1 MNLLQISD
9 YIRIHWS
16 SFRRNL
22 YGEWSDLPR
31 KRKSVI
37 YLDKKGKK
45 KVRSE
50 YEFDKDKV
58 IEYFENKYNKLKP

>member
-9 YIRIHWS
+9 YIRVHWS

-31 KRKSVI
+31 KRIKVA
-37 YLDKKGKK
+37 YLDKKGRKK
-45 KVRSE
+45 IKSE
-50 YEFDKDKV
+50 YEFDKNKV
-58 IEYFENKYNKLKP
+58 IKYFEDKYKEVL

>member
-1 MNLLQISD
+1 MTLLQIAD
-9 YIRIHWS
+9 YIRVHWS

-31 KRKSVI
+31 KTIKVA
-37 YLDKKGKK
+37 YLDKKGRK

-50 YEFDKDKV
+50 YEFDKNKV
-58 IEYFENKYNKLKP
+58 IKYFEEKYKERL

>member
-9 YIRIHWS
+9 YIRVHWS

-31 KRKSVI
+31 KIIKVA
-37 YLDKKGKK
+37 YLDKKGRK

-50 YEFDKDKV
+50 YEFDKNKV
-58 IEYFENKYNKLKP
+58 IKYFEDKYKEVI